1 MKQLR
6 YILAGF
12 CLASTLLVSHPSSA
26 QVREL
31 GLGEIVQS
39 ANMICIATVTDVK
52 TEVDKNGDVVT
63 VSTFKLEET
72 IAGKPQKTFKIKQ
85 IGGEHKGISHKL
97 EHIRY
102 FLKGERVLLTLYP
115 NSSLGF
121 TNPVGLNQGV
131 WTIDVLNQVHGV
143 TPNQLMSVQ
152 SHLPKHSLDLNQS
165 KQPIAKSKFVSLIK
179 ELHTAQSAKGEVGR

>member
-6 YILAGF
+6 YILLGV
-12 CLASTLLVSHPSSA
+12 LSLLLTTSISAYA
-26 QVREL
+26 QVRQL
-31 GLGEIVQS
+31 GLGEIVQT
-39 ANMICIATVTDVK
+39 ANVICVATVTDVK
-52 TEVDKNGDVVT
+52 TEVDKSGDVVT
-63 VSTFKLEET
+63 ISTFKLEET

-131 WTIDVLNQVHGV
+131 WTIDVLNQVHGI
-143 TPNQLMSVQ
+143 TAEQLVSAQ
-152 SHLPKHSLDLNQS
+152 SLLPKHQIDL
-165 KQPIAKSKFVSLIK
+165 KHAKTPIAKSKFVSLLK
-179 ELHTAQSAKGEVGR
+179 ELRTAQSAKGEVGR